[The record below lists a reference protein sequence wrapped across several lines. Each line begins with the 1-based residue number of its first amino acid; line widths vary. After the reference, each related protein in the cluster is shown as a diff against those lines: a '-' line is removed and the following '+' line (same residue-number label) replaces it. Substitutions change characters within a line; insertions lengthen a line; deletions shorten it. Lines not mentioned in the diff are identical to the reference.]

1 VGGAVKPTVVER
13 VVERRVAVPGITK
26 YVEKIVE
33 GAPWWALVT
42 RSRMGGAQELNL
54 GKLCW

>member
-42 RSRMGGAQELNL
+42 RSKMGGGHKN
-54 GKLCW
+54 